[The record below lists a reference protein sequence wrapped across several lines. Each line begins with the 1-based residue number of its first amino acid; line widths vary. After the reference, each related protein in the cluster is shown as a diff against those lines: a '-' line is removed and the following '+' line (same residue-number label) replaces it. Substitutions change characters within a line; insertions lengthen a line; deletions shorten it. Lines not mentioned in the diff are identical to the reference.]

1 MTGSGDI
8 DDEAVNG
15 MRLASGRLI
24 CPAARLISIAEDLEL
39 YTGADDGAPRYED
52 GDYGELSAEDMHY
65 VADMMIDRWMRF
77 KALAQEMV
85 SDEPSEAKPAEQG

>member
-1 MTGSGDI
+1 MTDSV

-24 CPAARLISIAEDLEL
+24 RPAARLISIAEDLEL

-65 VADMMIDRWMRF
+65 IADMMIDRWTRF
-77 KALAQEMV
+77 KALVREAV
-85 SDEPSEAKPAEQG
+85 SDKPSEAKPEE